1 MISSQPM
8 MFGKMLVIINCL
20 NFLGLEHSENEL
32 EQFSSTLKLNNEN
45 VDIVFCAKIPRD
57 SNKKI
62 DKRRKVFKILSG
74 YESKEWNV
82 IPAFKTDEIEFWIK
96 KFAKSV
102 ELKVSTDAAQTL
114 INQVGNNLRDI
125 KQEIEKLKLF
135 ISPKDIISK
144 EDVEKF

>member
-1 MISSQPM
+1 MIYFYYGDEDYIIDSEIEKLKSKLDKNFIDMSFKVYDNPNFADLISIISSQPM

-32 EQFSSTLKLNNEN
+32 EQFSSTLKLKNEN

-82 IPAFKTDEIEFWIK
+82 IPAFKTDEI
-96 KFAKSV
+96 
-102 ELKVSTDAAQTL
+102 
-114 INQVGNNLRDI
+114 
-125 KQEIEKLKLF
+125 
-135 ISPKDIISK
+135 
-144 EDVEKF
+144 